1 MRPVLVELPSKLLF
15 AVAVV
20 WAIVAF
26 VLDARRAKAAAA
38 AGEKR
43 LPRSSTPL
51 LLVVGA
57 FALMGLR
64 GPGWVPTPATF
75 VAPWAPIP
83 IHSYGVML
91 GLSMIIG
98 WFLAMRL
105 AKQDGIPTE
114 TAGNIYMW
122 TAVWSIVGARV
133 LYSVVQYE
141 EYDSFLDVFKIWQGG
156 LVAYGGMIG
165 GFLASWYN
173 CRKAG
178 IPLLRWA
185 DVAAPSVVLGTA
197 ITRIGCLLFGCDYG
211 KRTDVAWAIQFPGP
225 TPSNASGSPAW
236 KDHVNNFQ
244 LPQTSPESYPVH
256 PTQLYEML
264 AGLFLFGL
272 LMYLRR
278 VRKFS
283 GMPFLGWV
291 IGYGILRPIIE
302 VYRDDDQRGSVGPL
316 STSQF
321 IGIVSVVLGLALLV
335 ALIRRYRQDP
345 QALRLWQQPLVV
357 KAASGAGAA
366 APRTQSSA
374 GGINRGQKRR
384 KS

>member
-1 MRPVLVELPSKLLF
+1 LQF
-15 AVAVV
+15 AVALA

-26 VLDARRAKAAAA
+26 VLDARRAQAAK
-38 AGEKR
+38 GSGGK
-43 LPRSSTPL
+43 LGPRSSTPL
-51 LLVVGA
+51 MLVVGA

-64 GPGWVPTPATF
+64 GHSWVPAPGTF
-75 VAPWAPIP
+75 MAPWDPVP

-91 GLSMIIG
+91 GLSMIVG

-105 AKQDGIPTE
+105 AKQDGIPTD

-122 TAVWSIVGARV
+122 TAVWSIVGARA
-133 LYSVVQYE
+133 LYSVVQYRTF
-141 EYDSFLDVFKIWQGG
+141 DSFFDVFKIWQGG

-211 KRTDVAWAIQFPGP
+211 KRNDLLPWAIRFPA
-225 TPSNASGSPAW
+225 NSPAW
-236 KDHVNNFQ
+236 TDHVNNFQ
-244 LPQTSPESYPVH
+244 LPRTALQSYPVH

-272 LMYLRR
+272 LMFLRR
-278 VRKFS
+278 VRRFS

-291 IGYGILRPIIE
+291 IGYGILRPLIE
-302 VYRDDDQRGSVGPL
+302 VYRDDDERGSVSLGFLQL

-321 IGIVSVVLGLALLV
+321 IGIVSVILGVALMV

-345 QALRLWQQPLVV
+345 QALRLWEQPLAV
-357 KAASGAGAA
+357 KANK
-366 APRTQSSA
+366 APP
-374 GGINRGQKRR
+374 GGINRSQRR
-384 KS
+384 KKS

>member
-1 MRPVLVELPSKLLF
+1 MRPVLVYLPSKLLF

-26 VLDARRAKAAAA
+26 VLDARRAGAEKAE
-38 AGEKR
+38 GGKKR
-43 LPRSSTPL
+43 PRSSTPL
-51 LLVVGA
+51 MLVAGA

-64 GPGWVPTPATF
+64 GHSWVPTPATF
-75 VAPWAPIP
+75 MAPWDPVP

-91 GLSMIIG
+91 GLSMIVG

-133 LYSVVQYE
+133 LYSIVQHNE
-141 EYDSFLDVFKIWQGG
+141 FDSFLDVFKIWEGG

-211 KRTDVAWAIQFPGP
+211 KRADLPWAIHFPKD
-225 TPSNASGSPAW
+225 SPAW
-236 KDHVNNFQ
+236 KDHVTNPAINLSRDAVQ
-244 LPQTSPESYPVH
+244 SLGVH

-272 LMYLRR
+272 LMFLRR

-302 VYRDDDQRGSVGPL
+302 MYRDDDQRGSVGPL

-321 IGIVSVVLGLALLV
+321 IGITSVVLGVALLV
-335 ALIRRYRQDP
+335 VLLRRYRQDP
-345 QALRLWQQPLVV
+345 QSLRLWEQPLAVN
-357 KAASGAGAA
+357 AAPAAGAA
-366 APRTQSSA
+366 APRTNKTSA
-374 GGINRGQKRR
+374 GGINRGQRRR

>member
-1 MRPVLVELPSKLLF
+1 
-15 AVAVV
+15 
-20 WAIVAF
+20 
-26 VLDARRAKAAAA
+26 
-38 AGEKR
+38 
-43 LPRSSTPL
+43 
-51 LLVVGA
+51 
-57 FALMGLR
+57 
-64 GPGWVPTPATF
+64 
-75 VAPWAPIP
+75 
-83 IHSYGVML
+83 VML

-133 LYSVVQYE
+133 LYSIVMRKE
-141 EYDSFLDVFKIWQGG
+141 FNSFLDVFKIWEGG

-211 KRTDVAWAIQFPGP
+211 KRSDQLPWAIQFPVD
-225 TPSNASGSPAW
+225 SPAW

-244 LPQTSPESYPVH
+244 LPRTALESYPVH

-272 LMYLRR
+272 LMFLRR

-291 IGYGILRPIIE
+291 IGYGTLRPIIE
-302 VYRDDDQRGSVGPL
+302 LYRDDDQRGSVGPL

-321 IGIVSVVLGLALLV
+321 IGVVSVLLGVALLV
-335 ALIRRYRQDP
+335 ALLRRYRQDP
-345 QALRLWQQPLVV
+345 QALRLWEQPLAV

-366 APRTQSSA
+366 AARTQSSA